1 MGNQRDRQFTLP
13 KNIRQMGKLGE
24 TYKIYVEDFV
34 YTYVHR
40 TLWEE
45 QEKEK
50 KDFVAAVLLGRRF
63 SRAGQEYIFI
73 SGAQQVD
80 FSLRETADS
89 SMHFET
95 QVSDEKQNAA
105 LYFTEKMPDDSQKMA
120 ESGYE
125 DTAAGKNRPAE
136 PVENADQIFSSERFA
151 EEGGQVYGSAGE
163 VSQSVVSVT
172 DTGLG
177 YEYEEQ
183 PFAAVSTQERQQ
195 LFWERVYQGIK
206 EYFSEYE
213 LLGWYFETD
222 GGNLEVTTSIQ
233 QFFDVTQEHGS
244 HFLYLADRLNRV
256 DAFFVQ
262 EQGRL
267 QRLEGYAVYYEKNPA
282 MQEFLVAQNRHS
294 DPVRSTEE
302 RVPSAREDV
311 AQNYRAILNKLN
323 EKSSRKKYQPFVYVA
338 GVAVLAVVAA
348 TGISQIGNYQN
359 LKTLEQTLQTFS
371 GNVQKDGAVADGSE
385 FAPEE
390 QGAVSGGVS
399 VAENGQASDA
409 DETQVEAG
417 QASDA
422 NSQNAQ
428 SGNGENGQDTQGAGE
443 TGAGDGTQNHGAD
456 TSVNTAQGTGTDTSA
471 SNISQDVGGNSQTSG
486 SGSDASGGAAGSSA
500 RYYTVKKGDS
510 LMSISKAVYHTT
522 AMIPEICN
530 ANQIENMDM
539 IYEGQQLLLP

>member
-40 TLWEE
+40 TLREE

-50 KDFVAAVLLGRRF
+50 QDFVAAVLLGRRF

-151 EEGGQVYGSAGE
+151 EEGGQAYGFVGE
-163 VSQSVVSVT
+163 VSQSDTSVA
-172 DTGLG
+172 DAGLF

-222 GGNLEVTTSIQ
+222 GGNLEVTASIQ

-244 HFLYLADRLNRV
+244 HFLYLADRLNRA

-302 RVPSAREDV
+302 RVSSAREDV

-323 EKSSRKKYQPFVYVA
+323 EKPSRKKYQPFVYVA
-338 GVAVLAVVAA
+338 GIAVLAVVAA

-371 GNVQKDGAVADGSE
+371 GNVQKDGTVDDGSE
-385 FAPEE
+385 SAPEE

-422 NSQNAQ
+422 NAQNAQ
-428 SGNGENGQDTQGAGE
+428 SGNGENGQDIQGAGE
-443 TGAGDGTQNHGAD
+443 NGAGDGTQNYGAD
-456 TSVNTAQGTGTDTSA
+456 TSVNTAQGAGTDTSA
-471 SNISQDVGGNSQTSG
+471 SNIPQNVGGNSQTSG
-486 SGSDASGGAAGSSA
+486 SGSGASGGAVGSSA